1 MFSEILERLSALET
15 QENKKIAVLDERL
28 SALESRNNLLEKEN
42 DSLKERIKCLEDNKF
57 IRLKLVPPVADDAVF
72 EFSEKLLYFTGFQV
86 GHVEMYD
93 SRGNCMNLVDNIP
106 IEMSRLND
114 ICIVGAAGGGT
125 ANLTLFYP
133 LYIAKESDGSSTF
146 SIEPVPYGVERILYF
161 REISNSKIS
170 VLHEKK
176 FYIPCDTP
184 LFDSQPH
191 SMPSFHPNDTQ
202 IYYKI

>member
-1 MFSEILERLSALET
+1 MFSEILEQLSSL
-15 QENKKIAVLDERL
+15 KKEYEIL
-28 SALESRNNLLEKEN
+28 SNRVSLLEKEN
-42 DSLKERIKCLEDNKF
+42 DYLKERIKCLEDNKF
-57 IRLKLVPPVADDAVF
+57 IRLKLVPPVADDGVF
-72 EFSEKLLYFTGFQV
+72 EFSEKLLYFTGFQIC
-86 GHVEMYD
+86 HIEMYD
-93 SRGNCMNLVDNIP
+93 SRGNFINLVDNIP
-106 IEMSRLND
+106 IDTSRLRD
-114 ICIVGAAGGGT
+114 ISIIGAAGGGT

-170 VLHEKK
+170 VLNEKK

-191 SMPSFHPNDTQ
+191 SMPNFHPNDTQ